1 MSRLSTVLWELYLK
15 GDSRISVID
24 YFQQDSLTYVKVIVN
39 DGSHDVMVQ
48 EITGYPFTFL
58 GHEKEALNDAIKKAL
73 EKVANIITEKAIAP
87 VIKLFDETL

>member
-1 MSRLSTVLWELYLK
+1 MSRLSNVLWELYLH

-48 EITGYPFTFL
+48 EITGYPFAFL

-73 EKVANIITEKAIAP
+73 KKVANIITEKAIAP
-87 VIKLFDETL
+87 VIKSFDESL

>member
-1 MSRLSTVLWELYLK
+1 MSRLSTVLWELYLH
-15 GDSRISVID
+15 GDLRISVID

-58 GHEKEALNDAIKKAL
+58 GHENEALNDAIKKAL
-73 EKVANIITEKAIAP
+73 EKVAGIITEKAVAP
-87 VIKLFDETL
+87 VIKSFNESL